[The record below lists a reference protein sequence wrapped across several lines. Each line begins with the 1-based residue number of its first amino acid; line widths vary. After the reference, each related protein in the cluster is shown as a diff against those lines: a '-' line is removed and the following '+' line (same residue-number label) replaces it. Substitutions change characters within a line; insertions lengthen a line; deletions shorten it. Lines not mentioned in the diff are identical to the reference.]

1 MHQKRDLNFIGI
13 LSKIRTRDAEE
24 DVEEVLR
31 SRFISNNNQTI
42 PVEAVHIYA
51 ENEPVYIHNQSMLTT
66 LVTPLVVIK
75 AIDKL
80 QDNILEC
87 KSTPEYSKY

>member
-31 SRFISNNNQTI
+31 LRFISNKNQTI
-42 PVEAVHIYA
+42 PPEAAHIYHCTKT
-51 ENEPVYIHNQSMLTT
+51 EVFH
-66 LVTPLVVIK
+66 
-75 AIDKL
+75 
-80 QDNILEC
+80 
-87 KSTPEYSKY
+87 